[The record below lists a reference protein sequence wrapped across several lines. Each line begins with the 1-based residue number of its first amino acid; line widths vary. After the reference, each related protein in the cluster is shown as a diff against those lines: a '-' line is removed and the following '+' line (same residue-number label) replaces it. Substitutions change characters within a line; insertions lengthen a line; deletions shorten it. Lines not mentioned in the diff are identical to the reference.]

1 MIDSALLDVVGRL
14 GLDLLVL
21 LALLGLRH
29 RGRPLAP
36 EMTLVLAALNVGLF
50 AAIAVI
56 GVGDFPTGVGFGLF
70 GLLSLVRLRS
80 AAFSLSDVAYTF
92 AALVLALVNA
102 LPGRDVPMVVLLD
115 LVILAGVWVTDD
127 ARRRPPTHRVRV
139 LLDRAVA
146 DEGAARALL
155 AQRLSAEPIAVV
167 IEDVD
172 VVRDTT
178 RVSVLLP
185 GGAAWATPAPLPP
198 DAIDPELDA
207 TVLDARGPR

>member
-29 RGRPLAP
+29 RGRPLVP

-80 AAFSLSDVAYTF
+80 AAFSLADVAYTF

-155 AQRLSAEPIAVV
+155 AERLTAVPIAVV

-185 GGAAWATPAPLPP
+185 GGAAWSTLPMP
-198 DAIDPELDA
+198 PEAIDPELDA